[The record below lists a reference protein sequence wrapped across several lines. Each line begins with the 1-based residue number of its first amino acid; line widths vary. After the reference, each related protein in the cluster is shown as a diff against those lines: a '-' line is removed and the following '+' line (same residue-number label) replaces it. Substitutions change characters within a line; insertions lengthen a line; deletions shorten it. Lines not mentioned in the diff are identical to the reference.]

1 LKKFSLSL
9 LGGIVIG
16 LLISFFLM
24 DYKDIKYEVRNLA
37 GIDSRWIREMDFDF
51 AFNASLL
58 VIGIAILIFVSW
70 TFIEKKSHEKFLSN
84 NK

>member
-1 LKKFSLSL
+1 
-9 LGGIVIG
+9 
-16 LLISFFLM
+16 M

-70 TFIEKKSHEKFLSN
+70 TFIEKKLHEKFLSN